1 MIKPSCDE
9 IMELAKSYNTIP
21 VCKEILA
28 DVITPITLLRRIAA
42 SKKRFFLLESIEGG
56 EKWGRYSFI
65 GYDPIMRVSCKNA
78 VVTIDR
84 NGKMK
89 NIETKK
95 PLEVLRSILK
105 DYKSPS
111 LKELPPFTGG
121 LVGYFAYSMIGYAE
135 PKLKIKSG
143 DFNDYDVM
151 LFDKVIAYDHL
162 KQKIC
167 VIVNMSTDKILE
179 NYGKATAEIE
189 KIINLINDSSPL
201 PELKGRM
208 KSDFECN
215 VSEKEYCNIVEK
227 QRNIFVTEIFFR
239 QLFQGN
245 SLVNMTAA

>member
-78 VVTIDR
+78 VVTIDH

-95 PLEVLRSILK
+95 PLEVLHSILK

-111 LKELPPFTGG
+111 LKGFHRLQVVW
-121 LVGYFAYSMIGYAE
+121 LDIS
-135 PKLKIKSG
+135 
-143 DFNDYDVM
+143 
-151 LFDKVIAYDHL
+151 
-162 KQKIC
+162 
-167 VIVNMSTDKILE
+167 
-179 NYGKATAEIE
+179 
-189 KIINLINDSSPL
+189 LI
-201 PELKGRM
+201 
-208 KSDFECN
+208 
-215 VSEKEYCNIVEK
+215 
-227 QRNIFVTEIFFR
+227 Q
-239 QLFQGN
+239 
-245 SLVNMTAA
+245 